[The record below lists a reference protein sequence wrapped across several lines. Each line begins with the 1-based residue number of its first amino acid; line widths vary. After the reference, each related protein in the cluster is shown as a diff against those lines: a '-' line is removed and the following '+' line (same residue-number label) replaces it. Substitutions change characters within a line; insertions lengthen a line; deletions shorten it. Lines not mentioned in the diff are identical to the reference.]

1 MSLFLIETDALS
13 ETGENIFNSSQELLD
28 LSDRVAGYA
37 VETDT
42 FDFASATST
51 IAANISKME
60 IKMSNIAQVL
70 SYAADTHTSVQ
81 SSIKC
86 TASEGLE
93 FQSSTSSPGSY
104 QPTSSQETSNTQ
116 STSTTTTTTTT
127 TTEPEQSTTV
137 PENNSTPSTGNDN
150 NNQTPSTSTTTPGVV
165 IPPANNNEQKQTFVN
180 YYQKDFSELV
190 ESSSAVTSGGAST
203 AVAMVLTAINEKEI
217 TPVETTKWGVDNN
230 ADIQNEQGE
239 ITYFDNIAKAYGIEC
254 ESMELTKENIL
265 KNISDGKYM
274 IISMDEGKFGNK
286 GNYIV
291 ITGITEDGKI
301 KIADPNSTDNT
312 EKVWD
317 ISVFLEEG
325 LKLWGFSKPVEKSS

>member
-13 ETGENIFNSSQELLD
+13 DAGENIFNSSQELLD

-42 FDFASATST
+42 IDFATAKNT
-51 IAANISKME
+51 IASNISKME

-70 SYAADTHTSVQ
+70 RYAADAHTSVQ

-93 FQSSTSSPGSY
+93 FKSSTSSPGTY
-104 QPTSSQETSNTQ
+104 QSTTSQGTSNTN
-116 STSTTTTTTTT
+116 STATTTTTTTT
-127 TTEPEQSTTV
+127 TTTPAEAEQSTTT
-137 PENNSTPSTGNDN
+137 PENNNPT
-150 NNQTPSTSTTTPGVV
+150 TSTTTTVPGVV
-165 IPPANNNEQKQTFVN
+165 TPPTNNNEQEKTFVN

-190 ESSSAVTSGGAST
+190 ENSSAVTAGGAST
-203 AVAMVLTAINEKEI
+203 AVAMVLTAINEKDI
-217 TPVETTKWGVDNN
+217 TPIETTKWGVENN
-230 ADIQNEQGE
+230 ADVPNEQGE
-239 ITYFDNIAKAYGIEC
+239 ITYFDNISKAYGIEC

-291 ITGITEDGKI
+291 ITGITEDGKL